1 MEEHLGIKKLHLNKK
16 GNSLLA
22 NNFLKYLRS
31 TFWDDIDSNCFEVNV
46 HECESKLDIPD
57 RLSDVVS
64 ERSLKVIRTK
74 NPNRIV
80 LSHLN
85 INSLRNKFD
94 ILTDQISGNVDVMV
108 ISETKLDDSFP
119 ESQFKIPGYSS
130 SFRLDRDQNSGGIMV
145 FVREDITVKFLS
157 FEDKP
162 FETLFIELN
171 FRKKKKLFS
180 CSYNPSKNHI
190 SNDLQRLRNSLD
202 LYSAKYEN
210 IILIWDFNLSPE
222 DPHMERFCE

>member
-1 MEEHLGIKKLHLNKK
+1 MF
-16 GNSLLA
+16 S
-22 NNFLKYLRS
+22 S
-31 TFWDDIDSNCFEVNV
+31 NV
-46 HECESKLDIPD
+46 HECESKLDISD
-57 RLSDVVS
+57 RLSNVVS

-130 SFRLDRDQNSGGIMV
+130 PFRLDRDQNGGGIMV

-162 FETLFIELN
+162 IETLFIELN
-171 FRKKKKLFS
+171 FPKKKWLFS
-180 CSYNPSKNHI
+180 CKYNPNKNHI
-190 SNDLQRLRNSLD
+190 SNHLRLRNSLD

-210 IILIWDFNLSPE
+210 IILIRTFNVKSRRVTYGSIL
-222 DPHMERFCE
+222 

>member
-1 MEEHLGIKKLHLNKK
+1 MNKK

-64 ERSLKVIRTK
+64 ERSLKVISKK

-80 LSHLN
+80 LAHLN

-94 ILTDQISGNVDVMV
+94 ILIDQITGNVDVMV
-108 ISETKLDDSFP
+108 ISDTKLDDSFP

-130 SFRLDRDQNSGGIMV
+130 IFRLDRDQNGGGIMV
-145 FVREDITVKFLS
+145 FVLEDITTTFLS

-162 FETLFIELN
+162 IEALLLN
-171 FRKKKKLFS
+171 
-180 CSYNPSKNHI
+180 
-190 SNDLQRLRNSLD
+190 
-202 LYSAKYEN
+202 
-210 IILIWDFNLSPE
+210 
-222 DPHMERFCE
+222 

>member
-1 MEEHLGIKKLHLNKK
+1 MNKK

-64 ERSLKVIRTK
+64 ERSLKVISKK

-80 LSHLN
+80 LAHLN

-94 ILTDQISGNVDVMV
+94 ILTDQISGDVDVMV
-108 ISETKLDDSFP
+108 ISETKLDYFFP
-119 ESQFKIPGYSS
+119 ESQFRINPRKHLLLNYI
-130 SFRLDRDQNSGGIMV
+130 SGKSNG
-145 FVREDITVKFLS
+145 FLA
-157 FEDKP
+157 
-162 FETLFIELN
+162 I
-171 FRKKKKLFS
+171 
-180 CSYNPSKNHI
+180 H
-190 SNDLQRLRNSLD
+190 
-202 LYSAKYEN
+202 
-210 IILIWDFNLSPE
+210 IILTKATSQTIYNV
-222 DPHMERFCE
+222 